1 MHSIFY
7 FCFGKYIPFMLNY
20 AFCLFCAIFL
30 ATKKY
35 YYERKR
41 FISKN
46 NFTLRVKGIPRE
58 MNITETVGRLCVK
71 EKEWTFYYNP
81 FSNRWHLD
89 KGEGPPWLWQPR
101 MFFGIRHLVSSL
113 LFFFVPAFAA
123 YSSGFIFSFVYFF
136 SSCRVEFA
144 IFSHSFVSQHPDRNG
159 DVLEREFFFFFL
171 PFVTGGSEQLSS
183 VGGLLICF
191 WLLQI
196 AMVMMIMILEK
207 GVKILIIT
215 ILSRRML
222 LVLTCSWN

>member
-113 LFFFVPAFAA
+113 LFFFRSSICCLFFRFYLFFCLLFFFLSCWVCNILSFIRQPASRPQWWCSRA
-123 YSSGFIFSFVYFF
+123 GV
-136 SSCRVEFA
+136 
-144 IFSHSFVSQHPDRNG
+144 
-159 DVLEREFFFFFL
+159 FFFFFTFRHRRFRTAFFCWRIVNL
-171 PFVTGGSEQLSS
+171 LLAVTDSNGDDDNDIRKRSKD
-183 VGGLLICF
+183 IDNNN
-191 WLLQI
+191 I
-196 AMVMMIMILEK
+196 K
-207 GVKILIIT
+207 
-215 ILSRRML
+215 
-222 LVLTCSWN
+222 